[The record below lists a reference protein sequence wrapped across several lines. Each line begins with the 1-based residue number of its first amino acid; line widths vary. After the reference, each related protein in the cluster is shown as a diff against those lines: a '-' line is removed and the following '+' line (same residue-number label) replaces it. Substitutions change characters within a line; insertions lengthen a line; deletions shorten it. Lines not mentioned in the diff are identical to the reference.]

1 MKKEYDEMMNKIKVT
16 NEMQKR
22 ILNRIEE
29 IDFKDN
35 RKNVNFS
42 KYLSV
47 AACFLFLLIGIKVIP
62 HIQNEESNSLIQDT
76 SEITE
81 YSSVDEV
88 SEVVGFKVEDIK
100 NLPFD
105 IKTSTYTLYDN
116 RMVSITYSNDTESA
130 VFRKSKGHE
139 DNSGDYNRYENVI
152 EVEMNQ
158 LSVILKGN
166 EAGYNLAIW
175 TNGDYSYSLFISMD
189 LSEIKWSNIILG
201 IE

>member
-1 MKKEYDEMMNKIKVT
+1 
-16 NEMQKR
+16 MQKR